1 MRTGKVDLLAFIGG
15 SRTADSVI
23 KEHPHPHRLRL
34 FLQLEGKNLGI
45 VTKSADIE
53 LTLNEV
59 VLGSLSFNGQRCTAI
74 KLVMVHK
81 SIADTFVQQLGEKI
95 SAMKCGLPWEEGVK
109 ITPLPEAKKPSSME
123 ELIVDAVGKGAKVIN
138 ANGGEIHGS
147 LFRPAVVYPVTS
159 SMRLWHEEQFGPVVP
174 VAVYQHVDEIKE

>member
-1 MRTGKVDLLAFIGG
+1 MRSGKVDLLAFIGG

-45 VTKSADIE
+45 VTPSADIE
-53 LTLNEV
+53 LSLNEV

-81 SIADTFVQQLGEKI
+81 SIADAFVKQLGEKI
-95 SAMKCGLPWEEGVK
+95 SAMKGGLPWEDGVK
-109 ITPLPEAKKPSSME
+109 ITPLPESKKPSAME
-123 ELIVDAVGKGAKVIN
+123 ELIVDAVSKGATVTN

-174 VAVYQHVDEIKE
+174 VAVYEHVDEIKE

>member
-1 MRTGKVDLLAFIGG
+1 MLQFISGGGRETIPPVMRSGKVDLLAFIGG

-45 VTKSADIE
+45 VTPSADIE
-53 LTLNEV
+53 LSLNEV

-81 SIADTFVQQLGEKI
+81 SIADSFVAQLGQKI
-95 SAMKCGLPWEEGVK
+95 SALKCGLPWEQGVQ
-109 ITPLPEAKKPSSME
+109 ITPLPEAKKPTSME
-123 ELIVDAVGKGAKVIN
+123 ELIQDAVGKGATVVN
-138 ANGGEIHGS
+138 ADTHGGEIHGS
-147 LFRPAVVYPVTS
+147 LFRPAVV
-159 SMRLWHEEQFGPVVP
+159 
-174 VAVYQHVDEIKE
+174 